1 MKRGERIPLHD
12 HSDRNAGGPV
22 APFTVQ
28 QATGSSTTGGST
40 GGGGSHADVDHTSF
54 MYDPADGREDVSAL
68 GTVGATTTVDPTL
81 GNVVSM
87 TLSANCTATISALV
101 GSGASTLELWVTQD
115 GTGGWAL
122 TVAATGGTVTGD
134 ISAHTTTAGE
144 TFRVIAERIPGT
156 SNDWVVDLVG
166 GGGSALTI
174 EDEGTP
180 LATAADTLD
189 FVGAGV
195 TASGT
200 GAEKTITIPGVTAAA
215 VAALGFVGALVIT
228 DTPSTPLVFADLVQ
242 NEDQD
247 DLVYADIP

>member
-40 GGGGSHADVDHTSF
+40 GGGGSHADADHTAF
-54 MYDPADGREDVSAL
+54 MFDPSDGREDVSAL

-87 TLSANCTATISALV
+87 TLSANCTATISEPF

-115 GTGGWAL
+115 GTGGWVL
-122 TVAATGGTVTGD
+122 TIAATGGAVTGD

-144 TFRVIAERIPGT
+144 TFRVIAERIPAT
-156 SNDWVVDLVG
+156 TNDWVVDLVG
-166 GGGSALTI
+166 GSSVAALDDLT
-174 EDEGTP
+174 DVNAPAPADGDVLTWDSTP
-180 LATAADTLD
+180 GEWVAAAPT
-189 FVGAGV
+189 GAV
-195 TASGT
+195 TEAAVRDIGHWEVVVSGT
-200 GAEKTITIPGVTAAA
+200 GPPVA
-215 VAALGFVGALVIT
+215 V
-228 DTPSTPLVFADLVQ
+228 STP
-242 NEDQD
+242 D
-247 DLVYADIP
+247 DDDDWVYAWVPG